1 MEAGVPGG
9 EANAAVGQRV
19 DVRRVRGRVAR
30 DAEVADAEVICRRGR
45 VGGRGSGP
53 TAACS
58 WVGMSSCQGGWA
70 RVGAVLGPV
79 GWGGL
84 TGEEHEDVGLGAAQA
99 GRPAACRRAQQPQ
112 GAERHVAGRT
122 STHDA
127 QEQRR
132 R

>member
-70 RVGAVLGPV
+70 RVLGAVASGPV

-84 TGEEHEDVGLGAAQA
+84 TGEEHEDVGL
-99 GRPAACRRAQQPQ
+99 
-112 GAERHVAGRT
+112 
-122 STHDA
+122 
-127 QEQRR
+127 
-132 R
+132 